1 MIRDLFIYGLKNM
14 RHRQLRSW
22 LTVLGVVIGIAA
34 IVSLMTI
41 GQGLENAIVEQFSAM
56 GAGKIRVVPEGLT
69 GPPVGE
75 SGFTED
81 DVDIVKDT
89 IGIDYAGGVI
99 LTSAQITYD
108 NQNYITFIKAID
120 SELAEEAKPDINA
133 EIGDGH
139 WFSSGET
146 KVAVIGYNFANNLF
160 DKEIMLKNNIE
171 INGIKFK
178 IVGIL
183 EKIGTQEI
191 DNVLYIPKDDAR
203 EIFDNEE
210 SVNFIYAA
218 VEEGKDLEE
227 VAIKVQTNLERSRGN
242 DNFDVYTPEQ
252 LLSQLGSILSIV
264 QFILA
269 GIAAIS
275 LAVGGIGIMNTM
287 YTSVLERT
295 KEIGA
300 MKAIGASQKHILIIF
315 IFESGLIGL
324 VGGLIGAILGTFF
337 AFSVSGIASLLGF
350 DYLKITIL
358 WSVILFALLFAFI
371 LGMVSGLWPAYKAS
385 KLNPVEALRYE

>member
-22 LTVLGVVIGIAA
+22 LTILGVVIGIAA

-191 DNVLYIPKDDAR
+191 DNVLYISKDDAR

>member
-191 DNVLYIPKDDAR
+191 DNVLYISKDDAR